1 MKFKHKV
8 WILLKTKTMKT
19 LTEKQMIAILKNK
32 KINSCT
38 KEQKEQV
45 FNFAF
50 GNEFMEKVSKGEV
63 NKWKA

>member
-1 MKFKHKV
+1 
-8 WILLKTKTMKT
+8 MKT
-19 LTEKQMIAILKNK
+19 LTQKQMVAILKNK

-63 NKWKA
+63 SKWKA